1 MPPLQLLH
9 RDANRA
15 ALTFF
20 QIYVFGLWLLR
31 IAADPLHRLAV
42 LPPGYYDPVGILR
55 LVPDALHG
63 WLLSVEGL
71 IALKGALLVTLAL
84 SLWPRSF
91 RYSAP
96 VASLLLALY
105 LSLIHGFG
113 GINHAVILSLL
124 AALILALF
132 ANLPQPKP
140 LSAHNPYAVPLVTV
154 ALVVTLS
161 YSLVGLT
168 RLQNGPSV
176 FTGDTIVNYVVSRS
190 LRSYYYDFNLG
201 LTAVSWGPA
210 AFLLR
215 AGFPLVTLV
224 ELLAPLVL
232 VSRSF
237 RGIFLAVIVPFHL
250 ATLFLMEVNFIE
262 NLLLTLVLVDFSRV
276 LDRWRVSAER
286 PRRKAIVEIAG

>member
-1 MPPLQLLH
+1 MVPLQLLH
-9 RDANRA
+9 RDASRG
-15 ALTFF
+15 ALRFF
-20 QIYVFGLWLLR
+20 QIYVFGFWLLR

-42 LPPGYYDPVGILR
+42 LPRGYYDPVGVLR
-55 LVPDALHG
+55 LVPDALQG
-63 WLLSVEGL
+63 WLLSVAGL
-71 IALKGALLVTLAL
+71 IALKGALLITLAL
-84 SLWPRSF
+84 TLWPRSF

-96 VASLLLALY
+96 VASVLLVLY

-113 GINHAVILSLL
+113 GINHAVVLSLL
-124 AALILALF
+124 AASILAVF

-140 LSAHNPYAVPLVTV
+140 SPAYNPYAVPLVTV
-154 ALVVTLS
+154 ALVMTLS

-168 RLQNGPSV
+168 RLLNGPSV
-176 FTGDTIVNYVVSRS
+176 FAGDTIINYVVSRS

-201 LTAVSWGPA
+201 LAAVSWGPA

-237 RGIFLAVIVPFHL
+237 RGIFLAVMVPFHL
-250 ATLFLMEVNFIE
+250 ATLLLMEVNFIE

-276 LDRWRVSAER
+276 LDRWRPSGER
-286 PRRKAIVEIAG
+286 LRRRAIVEITG